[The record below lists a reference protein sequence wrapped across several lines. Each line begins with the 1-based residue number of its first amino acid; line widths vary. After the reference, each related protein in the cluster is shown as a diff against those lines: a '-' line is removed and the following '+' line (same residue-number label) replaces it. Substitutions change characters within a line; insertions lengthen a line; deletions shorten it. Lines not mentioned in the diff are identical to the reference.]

1 MVLKP
6 VTADEL
12 REVAEELADRSRKL
26 HNLADKLE
34 EDRVIDVVYLH
45 IDTISHWVLTKI
57 DLFIRKATIDYGNQV
72 NARRRG
78 RETSQEFY
86 KRRYAKTKAAEDDTP
101 AVSDSS
107 AKEGTKKSAAAVS
120 KPAKR
125 RRDVPDA

>member
-12 REVAEELADRSRKL
+12 REVANELADRSRKL

-72 NARRRG
+72 NMRRRG

-86 KRRYAKTKAAEDDTP
+86 KRRYEQAKARENDATAI
-101 AVSDSS
+101 SDSP
-107 AKEGTKKSAAAVS
+107 AKEGAEKPAPAVS

-125 RRDVPDA
+125 RRNVPDA

>member
-12 REVAEELADRSRKL
+12 REVAAELADRSRKL

-72 NARRRG
+72 NSRRRG

-86 KRRYAKTKAAEDDTP
+86 KRRYERSKAADNATP
-101 AVSDSS
+101 AVSDSP
-107 AKEGTKKSAAAVS
+107 AKEGTKKPAVAVS

-125 RRDVPDA
+125 RRTLPDA

>member
-12 REVAEELADRSRKL
+12 REVATELADRSRKL

-34 EDRVIDVVYLH
+34 DDRVIDVVYLH

-57 DLFIRKATIDYGNQV
+57 DLFIRKATIDYANQV

-86 KRRYAKTKAAEDDTP
+86 KRRYEQAKAREHDTT
-101 AVSDSS
+101 AISDSS
-107 AKEGTKKSAAAVS
+107 AKEGAEKPAPAVS

-125 RRDVPDA
+125 RRNVPDA